1 MKNCTNCGFELS
13 DEALF
18 CSKCGTK
25 VEVLST
31 VSDETFVTV
40 SDKEVVGNILRLE
53 EVWYKNKKAYDEFK
67 IGEYPH
73 PKPNP
78 PEKPI
83 CPKGDLIPEPVLEL
97 EEFVPPIVQLPPL
110 PTPPQLK
117 PYYTYTVI
125 LILSIV
131 GCALF
136 GCGALVGFQLS
147 VIFGIFCCIMCVISI
162 FGLVYAKKLRS
173 VYDEHMKNNAHLK
186 QEYLQN
192 VAKTKD
198 YARQLIADA
207 HEKEKMRV
215 DEINRTRRLAYT
227 QKYNEVVKKNKE
239 IMAPIYQQYD
249 KTLAEWREGPY
260 ARYIQRT
267 YDWEDAKKEWIA
279 ERKAMQNEKYE
290 IYKRSE
296 KELLTYIHETHL
308 VPSTYLPY
316 GSLSSIYE
324 TLRTSNFNI
333 KEAIELYDRALQREV
348 TISAGKSVVEAIQ
361 SISNSMGDLCSIMN
375 EQTQIMFD
383 QAQMQAANNS
393 LLDEQL
399 EVAYKTN
406 RDVAIGNVVGGIQR
420 HNTNKKLDKLMEK
433 L

>member
-31 VSDETFVTV
+31 VSGETVVTV
-40 SDKEVVGNILRLE
+40 SDKEVVGNILKLE
-53 EVWYKNKKAYDEFK
+53 ETWYKNKKAYDDFK

-97 EEFVPPIVQLPPL
+97 EEFVPPKVQLPPL
-110 PTPPQLK
+110 PTPPVLTKKSAYMPVMLTSLICCICSCVSLLFIGFHDVSSIYCIGLFVVSVIGLIIASRLK
-117 PYYTYTVI
+117 PGYNK
-125 LILSIV
+125 
-131 GCALF
+131 AL
-136 GCGALVGFQLS
+136 A
-147 VIFGIFCCIMCVISI
+147 
-162 FGLVYAKKLRS
+162 
-173 VYDEHMKNNAHLK
+173 DNARLK

-192 VAKTKD
+192 LAKTKD

-215 DEINRTRRLAYT
+215 DEINRTRRLVYT
-227 QKYNEVVKKNKE
+227 QKYNEVVKKNQE
-239 IMAPIYQQYD
+239 IMTPIYHQYD

-290 IYKRSE
+290 IYKQSE

-324 TLRTSNFNI
+324 TLRTSNFTI

-361 SISNSMGDLCSIMN
+361 SISNSMGDICSIMN

-420 HNTNKKLDKLMEK
+420 HNTNKKLGKLMKK